1 MSKLRNIS
9 ICYTDLV
16 ALGKAGHSA
25 FSRNKKT
32 GKIYL
37 SVSVW
42 DNDKPNEWGQDVA
55 MQLNPAKDSDDK
67 KVYVGNGKIIKFDN
81 SANYNSPANPI
92 VAEDD
97 EDLPF

>member
-25 FSRNKKT
+25 FSRHKN

-55 MQLNPAKDSDDK
+55 MQLNPAKDSEDK

-81 SANYNSPANPI
+81 SANYNSAANPI
-92 VAEDD
+92 VAEED
-97 EDLPF
+97 EDMPF